1 MSEIRK
7 IFSANL
13 KGLIK
18 TAPSIA
24 QICRQTAINR
34 QQFNRYISGET
45 LPSEQNR
52 SKIARYFKISEAV
65 LFRETSTRNARDGAC
80 DPFFDRLNAAFDTL
94 QDHISDGRYY
104 FYLPSPGA
112 GQHCLRGLFILAR
125 NGEQLRVDGII
136 CASSLAEPTRF
147 NSMSRF
153 SGLARELDGH
163 VMILTSFSEK
173 PGDLMLFN
181 LMPVPTGRSQFFSGI
196 STSTRAGMVLAR
208 RMAIERLPDETRL
221 LTLVRKCGV
230 VGLYSRDIDP
240 WIRAAVGADDGDWAL
255 FMQPKSFSAIVNNF
269 TGDTPDP

>member
-7 IFSANL
+7 IFAANL
-13 KGLIK
+13 KDLIK

-24 QICRQTAINR
+24 HVCRQTATNR

-45 LPSEQNR
+45 LPSEHNLG
-52 SKIARYFKISEAV
+52 KIAKYFSVSEAV
-65 LFRETSTRNARDGAC
+65 LFKERANGSMPSGSA
-80 DPFFDRLNAAFDTL
+80 DPFFNRLNIAFETL

-112 GQHCLRGLFILAR
+112 GQHCLRGLFLLAR
-125 NGEQLRVDGII
+125 NGDQLRVGGII

-153 SGLARELDGH
+153 AGLARELDGH
-163 VMILTSFSEK
+163 VMILTSFKEK

-181 LMPVPTGRSQFFSGI
+181 LMPVPTGHSQFFSGI

-208 RMAIERLPDETRL
+208 RMAIERLPDGPRL
-221 LTLVRKCGV
+221 LTLARKCGV
-230 VGLYSRDIDP
+230 VGLDGPDIDP

-269 TGDTPDP
+269 TGDTPAP

>member
-24 QICRQTAINR
+24 HICRQTAINR

-45 LPSEQNR
+45 LPSEQNL

-65 LFRETSTRNARDGAC
+65 LFKERANDSVRSDGA
-80 DPFFDRLNAAFDTL
+80 DPLFDRLNAAFDTL
-94 QDHISDGRYY
+94 QDHIRDGRYY

-112 GQHCLRGLFILAR
+112 GQHCLRGLFIVAR
-125 NGEQLRVDGII
+125 NRARLRVDGII
-136 CASSLAEPTRF
+136 CASSLAEPTKF
-147 NSMSRF
+147 KAISRF

-163 VMILTSFSEK
+163 VMILTSFTEK

-181 LMPVPTGRSQFFSGI
+181 LMPVPTGHSQFFSGI

-208 RMAIERLPDETRL
+208 RMAIERLPDETKL

-230 VGLYSRDIDP
+230 VGLDSPDIDP
-240 WIRAAVGADDGDWAL
+240 WIRAAIASDDGDWAV

-269 TGDTPDP
+269 TGATHSL